1 MLVKTF
7 AGAVHGVEATMI
19 TVEISA
25 GGIPAENDAKN
36 TPFYF
41 LVGLP
46 DNAVKE
52 GWQRIE
58 AALKNSKFSL
68 PRVKLVVNLA
78 ICGRRVRPTIYRL
91 LWGFM
96 PLLINCISKT

>member
-25 GGIPAENDAKN
+25 GGIPDNGDGKT

-58 AALKNSKFSL
+58 AALRHSKYAL
-68 PRVKLVVNLA
+68 PRVKLVINLA
-78 ICGRRVRPTIYRL
+78 PADLRKEG
-91 LWGFM
+91 
-96 PLLINCISKT
+96 